1 MISLSNYFENDKLI
15 LQETLVDNIFD
26 LIDTNTL
33 DSQINTS
40 GIVQLKQKLENY
52 THVKLEFWKNQNN
65 QVDGDFERPNI
76 INIYLHSNATYGD
89 VLQVFLH
96 EFSHFVTDHKLP
108 ILVKFKKP
116 SFGNVLFTDN
126 KDNIRNF
133 LDYIFQLRELPN
145 FALSFAFDIFL
156 YYQKDNTN
164 SIIKKNK
171 NIIDN
176 HNSRDQEFTYYFMSL
191 SKDIKLLFQIQYFI
205 KIVKKSEYLRK
216 FIRMKKLIEKYRR
229 RIKQYF

>member
-76 INIYLHSNATYGD
+76 INIYLHSNATYGH

-126 KDNIRNF
+126 KDNIRDF
-133 LDYIFQLRELPN
+133 LDYVFQLRELPN
-145 FALSFAFDIFL
+145 FALSSVLKTASILFTVITYVTFFETLILLYLPSPRPRQFL
-156 YYQKDNTN
+156 VAL
-164 SIIKKNK
+164 
-171 NIIDN
+171 
-176 HNSRDQEFTYYFMSL
+176 TYKVFVSA
-191 SKDIKLLFQIQYFI
+191 
-205 KIVKKSEYLRK
+205 
-216 FIRMKKLIEKYRR
+216 
-229 RIKQYF
+229 